1 VQKDNKQLEGGPQM
15 GLVTTSHFNLALY
28 PQEAKLAS
36 ACVEL
41 AQTNFKEQASEYLLG
56 ENAHPHVTLCQ
67 FQTSEDQMES
77 IWSEVEKLGREAEL
91 LALRF
96 HHFYIKPGFHFH
108 QDKYWLGLAVSATP
122 ELLAMQKALHTLL
135 AQMNIESPTQ
145 PQSYFPHLTLAR
157 CHTLDYA
164 NPPQL
169 KELPALD
176 IWQQDFVFQVTLGR
190 SNEYG
195 VYLERLMPVKT

>member
-1 VQKDNKQLEGGPQM
+1 M
-15 GLVTTSHFNLALY
+15 GSAETSHFNLALY
-28 PQEAKLAS
+28 PQDAKLAS

-41 AQTNFKEQASEYLLG
+41 AQANFQYQASEYLLG

-67 FQTSEDQMES
+67 FQASEDQMES
-77 IWSEVEKLGREAEL
+77 IWSEVEKLGLEAEL

-96 HHFYIKPGFHFH
+96 HHFYIKPGFQFH
-108 QDKYWLGLAVSATP
+108 QNNYWLGLAMSATA
-122 ELLAMQKALHTLL
+122 ELMALQNALHTLL
-135 AQMNIESPTQ
+135 TQMNIESPTL

-157 CHTLDYA
+157 CHSSDYA

-169 KELPALD
+169 TVLPALD
-176 IWQQDFVFQVTLGR
+176 IWQEDFAFQVTLGR

-195 VYLERLMPVKT
+195 VYLERLMPVKF

>member
-1 VQKDNKQLEGGPQM
+1 
-15 GLVTTSHFNLALY
+15 
-28 PQEAKLAS
+28 
-36 ACVEL
+36 
-41 AQTNFKEQASEYLLG
+41 
-56 ENAHPHVTLCQ
+56 
-67 FQTSEDQMES
+67 
-77 IWSEVEKLGREAEL
+77 
-91 LALRF
+91 
-96 HHFYIKPGFHFH
+96 
-108 QDKYWLGLAVSATP
+108 VSATP
-122 ELLAMQKALHTLL
+122 ELLAMQKTLHTLL

-195 VYLERLMPVKT
+195 VYLERLMPVKF